1 MLSRPCSRNGQGMPD
16 TSNDETRD
24 SPYSEELAIQKTTKG
39 VVRPNYDE
47 KFNYLKWKEI
57 FLT

>member
-1 MLSRPCSRNGQGMPD
+1 MPD

-39 VVRPNYDE
+39 VMRPSYDE
-47 KFNYLKWKEI
+47 KFNYLKWQEF